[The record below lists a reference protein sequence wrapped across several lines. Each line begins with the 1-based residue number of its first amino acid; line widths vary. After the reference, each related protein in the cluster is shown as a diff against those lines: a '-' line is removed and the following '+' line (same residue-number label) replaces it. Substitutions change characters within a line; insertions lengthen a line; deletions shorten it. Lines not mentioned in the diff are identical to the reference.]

1 MIPKGVLTFKYMRLK
16 CAGTQWDLG
25 PSRCDG
31 SNAWAY
37 RVRPAAGIGCPS
49 AKERK
54 VQDGRNEPASGFSYM
69 AIYALKQ
76 TSKNKNLLGF
86 M

>member
-1 MIPKGVLTFKYMRLK
+1 MCRNTVGSGSFKVRWVKCMGIPSEI
-16 CAGTQWDLG
+16 ALG
-25 PSRCDG
+25 FGFPVRKT
-31 SNAWAY
+31 
-37 RVRPAAGIGCPS
+37 VRPAAGIGCPS